1 MKVCKPPP
9 PPKNV
14 CKTIYETHCETKY
27 HEHIVEDDVVDCQIV
42 EDTKCEDIT
51 NGYQTENKCTKW
63 PRRECTSKKQ
73 KVKKI
78 TPKTECKRDISIMH
92 KLWIFC
98 KKLREI
104 NVINVFINELTQI

>member
-1 MKVCKPPP
+1 M
-9 PPKNV
+9 
-14 CKTIYETHCETKY
+14 
-27 HEHIVEDDVVDCQIV
+27 EDDVVDCQIV

-78 TPKTECKRDISIMH
+78 TPKTECKRDIPIMH
-92 KLWIFC
+92 KLWIFF

-104 NVINVFINELTQI
+104 NIVFNNE